1 MRKRI
6 SKKVL
11 GEIYSAGNDR
21 TNTDFFHIYSEKA
34 LFDFDTVR
42 KMNLYVNSKKL
53 NKIFFFDG
61 NYDLKKN
68 NFLTG
73 DVNLDDWGSRII
85 IMRMKVPYFGEGIA
99 CVHTFDFFENGVG
112 WFNSTFVNNFMDF
125 KDYGKSIN
133 IYDKKICFSFF
144 NPIEYLDFFEVKD
157 FFKSKNKENKE
168 KFDIFIKERFERIK
182 NQWKNEQSIFSLKIP
197 DGKYKIYSMICN
209 YDFEGSFLQKN
220 ITVGNFIK
228 IIQKFNKQEIL
239 LNKVN

>member
-1 MRKRI
+1 MMRKRI

-53 NKIFFFDG
+53 NKMFLFSG

-68 NFLTG
+68 NFLSA
-73 DVNLDDWGSRII
+73 DINLDDWGSKII
-85 IMRMKVPYFGEGIA
+85 IIKMKVPYFGEGIA
-99 CVHTFDFFENGVG
+99 CVHTFDFFTNGVG

-125 KDYGKSIN
+125 KDHGKSIN

-168 KFDIFIKERFERIK
+168 KFDVFIKERFERIK

-228 IIQKFNKQEIL
+228 IT
-239 LNKVN
+239 